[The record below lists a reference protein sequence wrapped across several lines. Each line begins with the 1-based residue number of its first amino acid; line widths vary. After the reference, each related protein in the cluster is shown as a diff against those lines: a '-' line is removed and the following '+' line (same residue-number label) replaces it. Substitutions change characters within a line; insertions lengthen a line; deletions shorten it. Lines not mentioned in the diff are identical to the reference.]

1 MQARRSVAGAA
12 VALVCAG
19 LPFAAQPLAHLAW
32 LALIAPALG
41 VLAARALPFALG
53 AVLSLAWMLPL
64 TLAGRA
70 APPEPCW
77 GWCVIAGLYG
87 LGLACGALV
96 REHRVDAAGALLLV
110 TLLASTAPA
119 RGAWGGAPWPPALA
133 RALLDVSPTALAL
146 ESAGVDWMRHASVYE
161 PVGTDR
167 FERSAWRGA
176 LAGPLLL
183 LVGYLSAAAA
193 HLLPRR
199 LADRARRGGGGP
211 GANPCASSSAPSR
224 ST

>member
-1 MQARRSVAGAA
+1 
-12 VALVCAG
+12 
-19 LPFAAQPLAHLAW
+19 
-32 LALIAPALG
+32 
-41 VLAARALPFALG
+41 VLAARALPFALA
-53 AVLSLAWMLPL
+53 AVLPLAWILPP

-70 APPEPCW
+70 ALPESHW

-96 REHRVDAAGALLLV
+96 REQGVGAAGALLFV

-119 RGAWGGAPWPPALA
+119 RGAWGGEPWPPALA
-133 RALLDVSPTALAL
+133 RALLDVAPTALAL

-176 LAGPLLL
+176 LAGPTLL
-183 LVGYLSAAAA
+183 LVGYVSAAAA
-193 HLLPRR
+193 RLLSRR
-199 LADRARRGGGGP
+199 LADRAARH
-211 GANPCASSSAPSR
+211 
-224 ST
+224 